1 MIRTVLFFGDSNT
14 RGYGVGRERRFSS
27 LVEKAL
33 APTIG
38 SAWRFVVTGTQSDFR
53 MIPERLE
60 KAVLANQ
67 PDIVVWQI
75 PTGPCA
81 YFPRYPTWL
90 RPLRVA
96 YEALFERWL
105 EFKIR
110 GDVARRGGVVGE
122 SARHEAL
129 YEGLYLDQVYRWRP
143 SAWPG
148 TRHVNG
154 WLAARYGLEVKATR
168 ERYLELVVRYSDR
181 MRALSDARQLIL
193 GLLLHSDD
201 MFPGYCKRALAWGR
215 DLDGLLHQPERGRFY
230 LELCAPLM
238 QAGAARNL
246 LHDGTHLSVDGHR
259 CVADL
264 VTPLLQSL
272 LAERGGP
279 AGARESR
286 DSAT

>member
-27 LVEKAL
+27 LVERAL

-38 SAWRFVVTGTQSDFR
+38 SELRFVLTGTESDFR
-53 MIPERLE
+53 LIPERLE
-60 KAVLANQ
+60 RAVATNH

-81 YFPRYPTWL
+81 YFPRYPRWL
-90 RPLRVA
+90 RPLRAV
-96 YEALFERWL
+96 YEATFKRLLERR
-105 EFKIR
+105 IR
-110 GDVARRGGVVGE
+110 NDAARRGGVEE
-122 SARHEAL
+122 SARREAL
-129 YEGLYLDQVYRWRP
+129 YEGLYLDQAFRWRP

-154 WLAARYGLEVKATR
+154 WLAARYGMEVKATR

-181 MRALSDARQLIL
+181 MRAQSDAHQLLL

-201 MFPGYCKRALAWGR
+201 MFPGFGERALAWSR
-215 DLDGLLHQPERGRFY
+215 DLQRLLHQPAHGRSY

-238 QAGAARNL
+238 QGGAARHL
-246 LHDGTHLSVDGHR
+246 LRDGTHLSAEGHR
-259 CVADL
+259 HVAEL
-264 VTPLLQSL
+264 VTPVLQSL
-272 LAERGGP
+272 LAERSRP
-279 AGARESR
+279 AIR
-286 DSAT
+286 